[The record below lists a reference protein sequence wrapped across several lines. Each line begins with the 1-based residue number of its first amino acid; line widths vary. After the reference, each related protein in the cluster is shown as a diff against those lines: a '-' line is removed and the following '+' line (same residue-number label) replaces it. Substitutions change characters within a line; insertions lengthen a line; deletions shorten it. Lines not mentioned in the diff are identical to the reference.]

1 MMATWHCLNGDFP
14 ITGRDRPMS
23 RASALQSLLRPVA
36 PLTPQMSISEVADR
50 LLTPEHKAFL
60 SLPVVDAGGQPL
72 GLVSRTRLQDIFMQR
87 FGRDLRGRHPV
98 SEVMNSQPLIVSL
111 EADLEAA
118 AKQVTGQLQ
127 YPITEDFVLVDG
139 QGRYCGLGT
148 VLDLLK
154 AMEARIAQRNRVLR
168 QALVDLK
175 ESQAQLLQSEKMA
188 SLGQMVAGVAHE
200 LNTPLGYVKNNVQL
214 LRELSEPLF
223 DLAAAQARLGQC
235 LNDPACDQA
244 RLGEALQ
251 AAELARQQATP
262 ELLAED
268 LQQLYG
274 DTLYGLEQIA
284 ELVVGLKD
292 FARVDRALSEE
303 IDLNDCIRS
312 ALLIARNHLKDKVEV
327 IQQLGELPRI
337 ACAPSQINQVL
348 LNLLTNAAQAIDVA
362 GRIQIRSW
370 ADEQGIH
377 ISLQDNGRGMPA
389 QVMAKIFDPF
399 FTTKPVGQGTGL
411 GLSISY
417 RIVRDHGGQIRVASE
432 PGRGTRFLV
441 SLPLPAAIMKRSA

>member
-1 MMATWHCLNGDFP
+1 MTQA
-14 ITGRDRPMS
+14 R
-23 RASALQSLLRPVA
+23 ALQSLMRAVK
-36 PLTPQMSISEVADR
+36 PLAASMSINEVAD
-50 LLTPEHKAFL
+50 LFLAAEHRAFL
-60 SLPVVDAGGQPL
+60 SLPVVDENNRPL
-72 GLVSRTRLQDIFMQR
+72 GLVSRATLQDIFMQR

-98 SEVMNSQPLIVSL
+98 GEVMNDAPLIVSL
-111 EADLEAA
+111 EASLEEAS
-118 AKQVTGQLQ
+118 KQVTAQLQ
-127 YPITEDFVLVDG
+127 YPITEDFVLIDA
-139 QGRYCGLGT
+139 QGEYCGLGT

-154 AMEARIAQRNRVLR
+154 AMEARVAQRNRVLR

-223 DLAAAQARLGQC
+223 ELAAAQARLGQC
-235 LNDPACDQA
+235 LNDPDCDEASLSQ
-244 RLGEALQ
+244 ALQ
-251 AAELARQQATP
+251 TAEQARQQAAP

-274 DTLYGLEQIA
+274 DTLYGLEQIG

-292 FARVDRALSEE
+292 FARLDRAMSEE
-303 IDLNDCIRS
+303 VDLNDCIRS
-312 ALLIARNHLKDKVEV
+312 ALLIARNHIKDKAEV
-327 IQQLGELPRI
+327 VQQLGELPRI

-348 LNLLTNAAQAIDVA
+348 LNLLTNAAQAIDGS

-370 ADEQGIH
+370 ADAEGIH
-377 ISLQDNGRGMPA
+377 VSLQDNGRGMPPE
-389 QVMAKIFDPF
+389 VMAKIFDPF

-417 RIVRDHGGQIRVASE
+417 KIVQDHGGRIRVASE
-432 PGRGTRFLV
+432 PGRGTRFLI
-441 SLPLPAAIMKRSA
+441 SLPLPATVAMKRSA

>member
-1 MMATWHCLNGDFP
+1 MTQA
-14 ITGRDRPMS
+14 R
-23 RASALQSLLRPVA
+23 ALQSLMRAVK
-36 PLTPQMSISEVADR
+36 PLAASMSINEVAD
-50 LLTPEHKAFL
+50 LFLAAEHRAFL
-60 SLPVVDAGGQPL
+60 SLPVVDENNRPL
-72 GLVSRTRLQDIFMQR
+72 GLVSRATLQDIFMQR

-98 SEVMNSQPLIVSL
+98 GEVMNDAPLIVSL
-111 EADLEAA
+111 EASLEEAS
-118 AKQVTGQLQ
+118 KQVTAQLQ
-127 YPITEDFVLVDG
+127 FPITEDFVLIDAQG
-139 QGRYCGLGT
+139 QYCGLGT

-154 AMEARIAQRNRVLR
+154 AMEARVAQRNRVLR

-223 DLAAAQARLGQC
+223 ELAAAQARLGLC
-235 LNDPACDQA
+235 LNDPDCDEASLSQ
-244 RLGEALQ
+244 ALQ
-251 AAELARQQATP
+251 AAEQARQQAAP

-292 FARVDRALSEE
+292 FARLDRAMSEE
-303 IDLNDCIRS
+303 VDLNDCIRS
-312 ALLIARNHLKDKVEV
+312 ALLIARNHIKDKAEV
-327 IQQLGELPRI
+327 VQQLGELPRI

-348 LNLLTNAAQAIDVA
+348 LNLLTNAAQAIDGS

-370 ADEQGIH
+370 VDAEGIH
-377 ISLQDNGRGMPA
+377 VSLQDNGRGMPPE
-389 QVMAKIFDPF
+389 VMAKIFDPF

-417 RIVRDHGGQIRVASE
+417 KIVQDHGGRIRVASE
-432 PGRGTRFLV
+432 PGRGTRFLI
-441 SLPLPAAIMKRSA
+441 SLPLPATVAMKRSA

>member
-1 MMATWHCLNGDFP
+1 VTQA
-14 ITGRDRPMS
+14 R
-23 RASALQSLLRPVA
+23 ALQSLMRAVK
-36 PLTPQMSISEVADR
+36 PLAASMSINEVAD
-50 LLTPEHKAFL
+50 LFLAAEHRAFL
-60 SLPVVDAGGQPL
+60 SLPVVDENNRPL
-72 GLVSRTRLQDIFMQR
+72 GLVSRATLQDIFMQR

-98 SEVMNSQPLIVSL
+98 GEVMNDAPLIVSL
-111 EADLEAA
+111 EASLEEAS
-118 AKQVTGQLQ
+118 KQVTAQLQ
-127 YPITEDFVLVDG
+127 YPITEDFVLIDA
-139 QGRYCGLGT
+139 QGEYCGLGT

-154 AMEARIAQRNRVLR
+154 AMEARVAQRNRVLR

-223 DLAAAQARLGQC
+223 ELAAAQARLGQC
-235 LNDPACDQA
+235 LNDPDCDEASLSQ
-244 RLGEALQ
+244 ALQ
-251 AAELARQQATP
+251 TAEQARQQVAP

-274 DTLYGLEQIA
+274 DTLYGLEQIG

-292 FARVDRALSEE
+292 FARLDRAMSEE
-303 IDLNDCIRS
+303 VDLNDCIRS
-312 ALLIARNHLKDKVEV
+312 ALLIARNHIKDKAEV
-327 IQQLGELPRI
+327 VQQLGELPRI

-348 LNLLTNAAQAIDVA
+348 LNLLTNAAQAIDGS

-370 ADEQGIH
+370 ADAEGIH
-377 ISLQDNGRGMPA
+377 VSLQDNGRGMPPE
-389 QVMAKIFDPF
+389 VMAKIFDPF

-417 RIVRDHGGQIRVASE
+417 KIVQDHGGRIRVASE
-432 PGRGTRFLV
+432 PGRGTRFLI
-441 SLPLPAAIMKRSA
+441 SLPLPATVAIKRSA

>member
-1 MMATWHCLNGDFP
+1 M
-14 ITGRDRPMS
+14 
-23 RASALQSLLRPVA
+23 RAVK
-36 PLTPQMSISEVADR
+36 PLAASMSINEVAD
-50 LLTPEHKAFL
+50 LFLAAEHRAFL
-60 SLPVVDAGGQPL
+60 SLPVVDENNRPL
-72 GLVSRTRLQDIFMQR
+72 GLVSRATLQDIFMQR

-98 SEVMNSQPLIVSL
+98 GEVMNDAPLIVSL
-111 EADLEAA
+111 EASLEEAS
-118 AKQVTGQLQ
+118 KQVTAQLQ
-127 YPITEDFVLVDG
+127 YPITEDFVLIDA
-139 QGRYCGLGT
+139 QGEYCGLGT

-154 AMEARIAQRNRVLR
+154 AMEARVAQRNRVLR

-223 DLAAAQARLGQC
+223 ELAAAQARLGQC
-235 LNDPACDQA
+235 LNDPDCDEASLSQ
-244 RLGEALQ
+244 ALQ
-251 AAELARQQATP
+251 TAEQARQQAAP

-274 DTLYGLEQIA
+274 DTLYGLEQIG

-292 FARVDRALSEE
+292 FARLDRAMSEE
-303 IDLNDCIRS
+303 VDLNDCIRS
-312 ALLIARNHLKDKVEV
+312 ALLIARNHIKDKAEV
-327 IQQLGELPRI
+327 VQQLGELPRI

-348 LNLLTNAAQAIDVA
+348 LNLLTNAAQAIDGS

-370 ADEQGIH
+370 ADAEGIH
-377 ISLQDNGRGMPA
+377 VSLQDNGRGMPPE
-389 QVMAKIFDPF
+389 VMAKIFDPF

-417 RIVRDHGGQIRVASE
+417 KIVQDHGGRIRVASE
-432 PGRGTRFLV
+432 PGRGTRFLI
-441 SLPLPAAIMKRSA
+441 SLPLPATVAMKRSA

>member
-1 MMATWHCLNGDFP
+1 MTQA
-14 ITGRDRPMS
+14 R
-23 RASALQSLLRPVA
+23 ALQSLMRAVK
-36 PLTPQMSISEVADR
+36 PLAASMSINEVAD
-50 LLTPEHKAFL
+50 LFLAAEHRAFL
-60 SLPVVDAGGQPL
+60 SLPVVDENNRPL
-72 GLVSRTRLQDIFMQR
+72 GLVSRATLQDIFMQR

-98 SEVMNSQPLIVSL
+98 GEVMNDAPLIVSL
-111 EADLEAA
+111 EASLEEAS
-118 AKQVTGQLQ
+118 KQVTAQLQ
-127 YPITEDFVLVDG
+127 YPITEDFVLIDA
-139 QGRYCGLGT
+139 QGEYCGLGT

-154 AMEARIAQRNRVLR
+154 AMEARVAQRNRVLR

-175 ESQAQLLQSEKMA
+175 ESQVQLLQSEKMA

-223 DLAAAQARLGQC
+223 ELAAAQARLGLC
-235 LNDPACDQA
+235 LNDPDCDEASLSQ
-244 RLGEALQ
+244 ALQ
-251 AAELARQQATP
+251 TAEQARQQAAP

-292 FARVDRALSEE
+292 FARLDRAMSEE
-303 IDLNDCIRS
+303 VDLNDCIRS
-312 ALLIARNHLKDKVEV
+312 ALLIARNHIKDKAEV
-327 IQQLGELPRI
+327 VQQLGELPRI

-348 LNLLTNAAQAIDVA
+348 LNLLTNAAQAIDGS

-370 ADEQGIH
+370 VDAEGIH
-377 ISLQDNGRGMPA
+377 VSLQDNGRGMPPE
-389 QVMAKIFDPF
+389 VMAKIFDPF

-417 RIVRDHGGQIRVASE
+417 KIVQDHGGRIRVASE
-432 PGRGTRFLV
+432 PGRGTRFLI
-441 SLPLPAAIMKRSA
+441 SLPLPATVAMKRSA

>member
-1 MMATWHCLNGDFP
+1 M
-14 ITGRDRPMS
+14 RDVNPLA
-23 RASALQSLLRPVA
+23 AS
-36 PLTPQMSISEVADR
+36 TSINEVAD
-50 LLTPEHKAFL
+50 LFLAAEHRAFL
-60 SLPVVDAGGQPL
+60 SLPIVDGNNRPL
-72 GLVSRTRLQDIFMQR
+72 GLVSRVTLQDIFMQR

-98 SEVMNSQPLIVSL
+98 GDVMNTAPLIVSL
-111 EADLEAA
+111 EANLEEAS
-118 AKQVTGQLQ
+118 KQVTAQLQ
-127 YPITEDFVLVDG
+127 YPITEDFILINA
-139 QGRYCGLGT
+139 QGEYCGLGT

-154 AMEARIAQRNRVLR
+154 AMEARVAQRNRVLR

-223 DLAAAQARLGQC
+223 ELAAAQARLGQC
-235 LNDPACDQA
+235 LNDPDCDEASLAQ
-244 RLGEALQ
+244 ALQ
-251 AAELARQQATP
+251 AAEQARQQAAP

-292 FARVDRALSEE
+292 FARLDRAMSEE
-303 IDLNDCIRS
+303 VDLNDCIRS
-312 ALLIARNHLKDKVEV
+312 ALLIARNNIKDKAEV
-327 IQQLGELPRI
+327 VQQLGELPRI

-348 LNLLTNAAQAIDVA
+348 LNLLTNAAQAIDGM

-370 ADEQGIH
+370 ADAQGIH
-377 ISLQDNGRGMPA
+377 VSLQDNGRGMPPE
-389 QVMAKIFDPF
+389 VMAKIFDPF

-417 RIVRDHGGQIRVASE
+417 KIVQDHGGQIRVASE
-432 PGRGTRFLV
+432 PGRGTRFLI
-441 SLPLPAAIMKRSA
+441 SLPLPATVAMKRSA

>member
-1 MMATWHCLNGDFP
+1 VTQA
-14 ITGRDRPMS
+14 R
-23 RASALQSLLRPVA
+23 ALQSLMRAVK
-36 PLTPQMSISEVADR
+36 PLAASMSINEVAD
-50 LLTPEHKAFL
+50 LFLAAEHRAFL
-60 SLPVVDAGGQPL
+60 SLPVVDENNRPL
-72 GLVSRTRLQDIFMQR
+72 GLVSRATLQDIFMQR

-98 SEVMNSQPLIVSL
+98 GEVMNDAPLIVSL
-111 EADLEAA
+111 EASLEEAS
-118 AKQVTGQLQ
+118 KQVTAQLQ
-127 YPITEDFVLVDG
+127 YPITEDFVLIDA
-139 QGRYCGLGT
+139 QGEYCGLGT

-154 AMEARIAQRNRVLR
+154 AMEARVAQRNRVLR

-223 DLAAAQARLGQC
+223 ELAAAQARLGQC
-235 LNDPACDQA
+235 LNDPDCDEASLSQ
-244 RLGEALQ
+244 ALQ
-251 AAELARQQATP
+251 AAEQARQQAAP

-292 FARVDRALSEE
+292 FARLDRAMSEE
-303 IDLNDCIRS
+303 VDLNDCIRS
-312 ALLIARNHLKDKVEV
+312 ALLIARNHIKDKAEV
-327 IQQLGELPRI
+327 VQQLGELPRI

-348 LNLLTNAAQAIDVA
+348 LNLLTNAAQAIDGS

-370 ADEQGIH
+370 ADAEGIH
-377 ISLQDNGRGMPA
+377 VSLQDNGRGMPPE
-389 QVMAKIFDPF
+389 VMAKIFDPF

-417 RIVRDHGGQIRVASE
+417 KIVQDHGGRIRVASE
-432 PGRGTRFLV
+432 PGRGTRFLI
-441 SLPLPAAIMKRSA
+441 SLPLPATVAMKRSA

>member
-1 MMATWHCLNGDFP
+1 
-14 ITGRDRPMS
+14 MS
-23 RASALQSLLRPVA
+23 HARALQSLMRVVT
-36 PLTPQMSISEVADR
+36 PLAASMSINEVAD
-50 LLTPEHKAFL
+50 LFLAAEHRAFL
-60 SLPVVDAGGQPL
+60 SLPVVDEYNRPL
-72 GLVSRTRLQDIFMQR
+72 GLVSRATLQDIFMQR

-98 SEVMNSQPLIVSL
+98 GEVMNEAPLIVSL
-111 EADLEAA
+111 EAGLEEA
-118 AKQVTGQLQ
+118 AKQVTAQLQ
-127 YPITEDFVLVDG
+127 YPITEDFILIDA
-139 QGRYCGLGT
+139 QGEYCGLGT

-154 AMEARIAQRNRVLR
+154 AMEARVAQRNRVLR

-223 DLAAAQARLGQC
+223 ELAAAQARLGQC
-235 LNDPACDQA
+235 LNDPDCDEASLSQ
-244 RLGEALQ
+244 ALQ
-251 AAELARQQATP
+251 AAEQARQQAAP

-292 FARVDRALSEE
+292 FARLDRAMSEE
-303 IDLNDCIRS
+303 VDLNDCIRS
-312 ALLIARNHLKDKVEV
+312 ALLIARNHIKDKAEV
-327 IQQLGELPRI
+327 VQQLGELPRI

-348 LNLLTNAAQAIDVA
+348 LNLLTNAAQAIDGM

-370 ADEQGIH
+370 ADAQGIH
-377 ISLQDNGRGMPA
+377 VSLQDNGRGMPPE
-389 QVMAKIFDPF
+389 VMAKIFDPF

-417 RIVRDHGGQIRVASE
+417 KIVQDHGGQIRVASE
-432 PGRGTRFLV
+432 PGRGTRFLI
-441 SLPLPAAIMKRSA
+441 SLPLPATVAMKRSA

>member
-1 MMATWHCLNGDFP
+1 
-14 ITGRDRPMS
+14 MS
-23 RASALQSLLRPVA
+23 ASALQPLLRPVA
-36 PLTPQMSISEVADR
+36 PLAAAMSISEVADR
-50 LLTPEHKAFL
+50 LLTAEHRAFL
-60 SLPVVDAGGQPL
+60 SLPVVDDDGRPL
-72 GLVSRTRLQDIFMQR
+72 GLVSRSKLQDIFMQR

-98 SEVMNSQPLIVSL
+98 GEVMNPAPLIVSL
-111 EADLEAA
+111 ATSLEEA

-127 YPITEDFVLVDG
+127 YPITEDFILVDG
-139 QGRYCGLGT
+139 QGLYRGLGT

-154 AMEARIAQRNRVLR
+154 AMETRVAQRNRVLR

-214 LRELSEPLF
+214 LGELSAPLF

-235 LNDPACDQA
+235 LNDPACTEAQ
-244 RLGEALQ
+244 LGEALA
-251 AAELARQQATP
+251 AAEQARQQAAP

-268 LQQLYG
+268 LNQLLG

-292 FARVDRALSEE
+292 FARLDRALSEE
-303 IDLNDCIRS
+303 VDLNDCIRS
-312 ALLIARNHLKDKVEV
+312 ALLIARNHIKDKAEV
-327 IQQLGELPRI
+327 VQQLGELPRI

-348 LNLLTNAAQAIDVA
+348 LNLLTNAAQAIEGS

-370 ADEQGIH
+370 ADARGLH
-377 ISLQDNGRGMPA
+377 ISLQDNGRGMPPE
-389 QVMAKIFDPF
+389 VLAKIFDPF

-417 RIVRDHGGQIRVASE
+417 KIVQDHGGQIRVASE
-432 PGRGTRFLV
+432 PGRGTRFLI
-441 SLPLPAAIMKRSA
+441 SLPLPPAAAMPRSA

>member
-1 MMATWHCLNGDFP
+1 M
-14 ITGRDRPMS
+14 
-23 RASALQSLLRPVA
+23 RAVK
-36 PLTPQMSISEVADR
+36 PLAASMSINEVAD
-50 LLTPEHKAFL
+50 LFLAAEHRAFL
-60 SLPVVDAGGQPL
+60 SLPVVDENNRPL
-72 GLVSRTRLQDIFMQR
+72 GLVSRATLQDIFMQR

-98 SEVMNSQPLIVSL
+98 GEVMNDAPLIVSL
-111 EADLEAA
+111 EASLEEAS
-118 AKQVTGQLQ
+118 KQVTAQLQ
-127 YPITEDFVLVDG
+127 YPITEDFVLIDA
-139 QGRYCGLGT
+139 QGEYCGLGT

-154 AMEARIAQRNRVLR
+154 AMEARVAQRNRVLR

-223 DLAAAQARLGQC
+223 ELAAAQARLGQC
-235 LNDPACDQA
+235 LNDPDCDEASLSQ
-244 RLGEALQ
+244 ALQ
-251 AAELARQQATP
+251 TAEQARQQAAP

-274 DTLYGLEQIA
+274 DTLYGLEQIG

-292 FARVDRALSEE
+292 FARLDRAMSEE
-303 IDLNDCIRS
+303 VDLNDCIRS
-312 ALLIARNHLKDKVEV
+312 ALLIARNHIKDKAEV
-327 IQQLGELPRI
+327 VQQLGELPRI

-348 LNLLTNAAQAIDVA
+348 LNLLTNAAQAIDGS

-370 ADEQGIH
+370 ADAEGIH
-377 ISLQDNGRGMPA
+377 VSLQDNGRGMPPE
-389 QVMAKIFDPF
+389 VMAKIFDPF

-417 RIVRDHGGQIRVASE
+417 KIVQDHGGRIRVASE
-432 PGRGTRFLV
+432 PGRGTRFLI
-441 SLPLPAAIMKRSA
+441 SLPLPATVAIKRSA

>member
-1 MMATWHCLNGDFP
+1 MTQA
-14 ITGRDRPMS
+14 R
-23 RASALQSLLRPVA
+23 ALQSLMRAVK
-36 PLTPQMSISEVADR
+36 PLAASMSINEVAD
-50 LLTPEHKAFL
+50 LFLAAEHRAFL
-60 SLPVVDAGGQPL
+60 SLPVVDENNRPL
-72 GLVSRTRLQDIFMQR
+72 GLVSRATLQDIFMQR

-98 SEVMNSQPLIVSL
+98 GEVMNDAPLIVSL
-111 EADLEAA
+111 EASLEEAS
-118 AKQVTGQLQ
+118 KQVTAQLQ
-127 YPITEDFVLVDG
+127 YPITEDFVLIDA
-139 QGRYCGLGT
+139 QGEYCGLGT

-154 AMEARIAQRNRVLR
+154 AMEARVAQRNRVLR

-223 DLAAAQARLGQC
+223 ELAAAQARLGQC
-235 LNDPACDQA
+235 LNDPDCDEASLSQ
-244 RLGEALQ
+244 ALQ
-251 AAELARQQATP
+251 AAEQARQQAAP

-274 DTLYGLEQIA
+274 DTLYGLEQIG

-292 FARVDRALSEE
+292 FARLDRAMSEE
-303 IDLNDCIRS
+303 VDLNDCIRS
-312 ALLIARNHLKDKVEV
+312 ALLIARNHIKDKAEV
-327 IQQLGELPRI
+327 VQQLGELPRI

-348 LNLLTNAAQAIDVA
+348 LNLLTNAAQAIDGS

-370 ADEQGIH
+370 ADAEGIH
-377 ISLQDNGRGMPA
+377 VSLQDNGRGMPPE
-389 QVMAKIFDPF
+389 VMAKIFDPF

-417 RIVRDHGGQIRVASE
+417 KIVQDHGGRIRVASE
-432 PGRGTRFLV
+432 PGRGTRFLI
-441 SLPLPAAIMKRSA
+441 SLPLPATVAIKRSA

>member
-1 MMATWHCLNGDFP
+1 VTQA
-14 ITGRDRPMS
+14 R
-23 RASALQSLLRPVA
+23 ALQSLMRAVK
-36 PLTPQMSISEVADR
+36 PLAASMSINEVAD
-50 LLTPEHKAFL
+50 LFLAAEHRAFL
-60 SLPVVDAGGQPL
+60 SLPVVDENNRPL
-72 GLVSRTRLQDIFMQR
+72 GLVSRATLQDIFMQR

-98 SEVMNSQPLIVSL
+98 GEVMNDAPLIVSL
-111 EADLEAA
+111 EASLEEAS
-118 AKQVTGQLQ
+118 KQVTAQLQ
-127 YPITEDFVLVDG
+127 YPITEDFVLIDA
-139 QGRYCGLGT
+139 QGEYCGLGT

-154 AMEARIAQRNRVLR
+154 AMEARVAQRNRVLR

-223 DLAAAQARLGQC
+223 ELAAAQARLGQC
-235 LNDPACDQA
+235 LNDPDCDEASLSQ
-244 RLGEALQ
+244 ALQ
-251 AAELARQQATP
+251 TAEQARQQAAP

-292 FARVDRALSEE
+292 FARLDRAMSEE
-303 IDLNDCIRS
+303 VDLNDCIRS
-312 ALLIARNHLKDKVEV
+312 ALLIARNHIKDKAEV
-327 IQQLGELPRI
+327 VQQLGELPRI

-348 LNLLTNAAQAIDVA
+348 LNLLTNAAQAIDGS

-370 ADEQGIH
+370 VDVEGIH
-377 ISLQDNGRGMPA
+377 ISLQDNGRGMPPE
-389 QVMAKIFDPF
+389 VMAKIFDPF

-417 RIVRDHGGQIRVASE
+417 KIVQDHGGRIRVASE
-432 PGRGTRFLV
+432 PGRGTRFLI
-441 SLPLPAAIMKRSA
+441 SLPLPATVAIKRSA

>member
-1 MMATWHCLNGDFP
+1 MTQA
-14 ITGRDRPMS
+14 R
-23 RASALQSLLRPVA
+23 ALQSLMRAVK
-36 PLTPQMSISEVADR
+36 PLAASMSINEVAD
-50 LLTPEHKAFL
+50 LFLAAEHRAFL
-60 SLPVVDAGGQPL
+60 SLPVVDENNRPL
-72 GLVSRTRLQDIFMQR
+72 GLVSRATLQDIFMQR

-98 SEVMNSQPLIVSL
+98 GEVMNDAPLIVSL
-111 EADLEAA
+111 EASLEEAS
-118 AKQVTGQLQ
+118 KQVTAQLQ
-127 YPITEDFVLVDG
+127 YPITEDFVLIDA
-139 QGRYCGLGT
+139 QGEYCGLGT

-154 AMEARIAQRNRVLR
+154 AMEARVAQRNRVLR

-223 DLAAAQARLGQC
+223 ELAAAQARLGQC
-235 LNDPACDQA
+235 LNDPDCDEASLSQ
-244 RLGEALQ
+244 ALQ
-251 AAELARQQATP
+251 TAEQARQQAAP

-274 DTLYGLEQIA
+274 DTLYGLEQIG

-292 FARVDRALSEE
+292 FARRDRAMSEE
-303 IDLNDCIRS
+303 VDLNDCIRS
-312 ALLIARNHLKDKVEV
+312 ALLIARNHIKDKAEV
-327 IQQLGELPRI
+327 VQQLGELPRI

-348 LNLLTNAAQAIDVA
+348 LNLLTNAAQAIDGS

-370 ADEQGIH
+370 ADAEGIH
-377 ISLQDNGRGMPA
+377 VSLQDNGRGMPPE
-389 QVMAKIFDPF
+389 VMAKIFDPF

-417 RIVRDHGGQIRVASE
+417 KIVQDHGGRIRVASE
-432 PGRGTRFLV
+432 PGRGTRFLI
-441 SLPLPAAIMKRSA
+441 SLPLPATVAMKRSA